1 MTICSTSPRL
11 RGRAFCVCFIV
22 ALLLVTDDWE
32 CVNKKNRG
40 ASLAG
45 SQRWYAACRRM
56 EADVKLVCN
65 FQEHLLRTPAVA
77 DSKNEETFK
86 VVDRRLFGE
95 DGELRQDVVEQERRN
110 EEAAEKKAA
119 AQAESKAKAA
129 AAAAAAAATMPAPTQ
144 NAGAVAANAGSAG
157 APGNGAGLAEVTPED
172 AAAEAQDSGE
182 INPTSRSFQ
191 MLIDF
196 LTRNAAA
203 MLGGM
208 ADPRTGQAFVD
219 LEGAREVIDMLDAL
233 REKTRGNLSKEDDN
247 LLIEVI
253 GSLKLTFMEI
263 SKVAA
268 EQMAKKA
275 KAK

>member
-1 MTICSTSPRL
+1 
-11 RGRAFCVCFIV
+11 
-22 ALLLVTDDWE
+22 
-32 CVNKKNRG
+32 
-40 ASLAG
+40 
-45 SQRWYAACRRM
+45 
-56 EADVKLVCN
+56 
-65 FQEHLLRTPAVA
+65 VA

-119 AQAESKAKAA
+119 AQAEAKAQAA
-129 AAAAAAAATMPAPTQ
+129 AASSAGKATPAP
-144 NAGAVAANAGSAG
+144 AADAFAANADAQG
-157 APGNGAGLAEVTPED
+157 AAGNGAGLAAVTPED
-172 AAAEAQDSGE
+172 AAAEAQDSGD

-191 MLIDF
+191 LLIDF

-233 REKTRGNLSKEDDN
+233 REKTRGNLSKDDDN